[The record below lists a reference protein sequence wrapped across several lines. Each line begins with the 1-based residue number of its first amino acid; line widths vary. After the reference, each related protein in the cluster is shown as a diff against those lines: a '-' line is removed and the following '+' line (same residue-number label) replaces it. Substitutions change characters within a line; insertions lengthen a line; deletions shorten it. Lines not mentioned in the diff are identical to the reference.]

1 MGLDPGDSYSVE
13 LGTKTGNVST
23 RQAIS
28 EHVMTRPLP
37 VEGLVPID
45 VTPGVQFN
53 RIFCPRIYSRTC
65 PNSCYKF

>member
-53 RIFCPRIYSRTC
+53 RNFLSQ
-65 PNSCYKF
+65 NLFQNLSQFLL